1 MKHHE
6 PSLIRRISAVL
17 FSLLLSA
24 CTKQSSSWESISQS
38 QALEIMENRRD
49 IIILDV
55 RTEEEYA
62 QEHILNAVNLP
73 NESIGNDPPALL
85 PDQNQIILVYCRT
98 GVRAKQAA
106 QKLADLGYTN
116 VKEFG
121 GISSWKGPV
130 ESWADV
136 IQPVLMLDR
145 HSPSETDGIVME
157 VTGYSE
163 GELEITLQNQSGST
177 WYYGEAFELSRK
189 EAGAWHTLSWS
200 DGKTWIEIACELNN
214 GEEIILR
221 RDIRDMEPLDPGE
234 YLFSMNGQEVQFELV
249 MSE

>member
-17 FSLLLSA
+17 FTLFLSA
-24 CTKQSSSWESISQS
+24 CTNRNNAWQSISQS
-38 QALEIMENRRD
+38 QAMEIMENRRD

-62 QEHILNAVNLP
+62 GEHILNAVNLP
-73 NESIGNDPPALL
+73 NESIGTQPPALL
-85 PDQNQIILVYCRT
+85 PDRDQIILVYCRT

-121 GISSWKGPV
+121 GITDWKGPT
-130 ESWADV
+130 ESWAQF

-145 HSPSETDGIVME
+145 HSPAETEGIVTE

-163 GELEITLQNQSGST
+163 GQLEITLQNHSGNT
-177 WYYGEAFELSRK
+177 WYYGEAFDLSMK
-189 EAGAWHTLSWS
+189 EAGAWHRLAWP
-200 DGKTWIEIACELNN
+200 DGKAWIEIAYELND

-221 RDIRDMEPLDPGE
+221 RDISGLEPLDPGE
-234 YLFSMNGQEVQFELV
+234 YLLSMNGAEAQFELV